1 MAEKFLEDAEVVAN
15 EQLASCI
22 WRLTLRAPKTAAAI
36 LPGQFVHMQVD
47 GGQKAMLRRPFS
59 VFDAMSDTISI
70 IYEVKGKGTVL
81 MTAYKIGDK
90 VSLIAP
96 CGNSWLTSSLHLY
109 KGNKARA
116 TDDKVCEMS
125 SEALLEKLK
134 GGKIGS
140 ALLVGGGVGS
150 APLYMLAKRMID
162 NNVKVD
168 VVLGARTKDLLVL
181 EDSYEQLGV
190 RHLVCATD
198 DGSYGEAG
206 FCTVPAEK
214 FICENAYDYVA
225 TCGPT
230 PVMQKVA
237 HLSKNAG
244 VPCEVSC
251 EERMACGVGAC
262 KTCVVNTVNGKV
274 KSCECG
280 PVFDAEVISW

>member
-22 WRLTLRAPKTAAAI
+22 WRITLRAPKTAAAI

-70 IYEVKGKGTVL
+70 IYEVKGKGTAL
-81 MTAYKIGDK
+81 MTAYKIGDR
-90 VSLIAP
+90 VSFIAP
-96 CGNSWLTSSLHLY
+96 CGNSWLTSF
-109 KGNKARA
+109 
-116 TDDKVCEMS
+116 
-125 SEALLEKLK
+125 SEALCSQRDMRSSSSQGSLPNTVPSE
-134 GGKIGS
+134 IRS
-140 ALLVGGGVGS
+140 ALLVGGGVGA
-150 APLYMLAKRMID
+150 APLYMLAKQLLAQGA
-162 NNVKVD
+162 KVD
-168 VVLGARTKDLLVL
+168 VVLGARTKELLVL
-181 EDSYEQLGV
+181 EESYKQLGV
-190 RHLVCATD
+190 HSLICATD

-206 FCTVPAEK
+206 FCTIPAERL
-214 FICENAYDYVA
+214 IGENEYSYVA
-225 TCGPT
+225 TCGPV

-280 PVFDAEVISW
+280 PVFDAEVMAW

>member
-22 WRLTLRAPKTAAAI
+22 WRITLRAPKTAAAI

-59 VFDAMSDTISI
+59 VFDAGDENIAI
-70 IYEVKGKGTVL
+70 IYEVKGKGTAL
-81 MTAYKIGDK
+81 MTAYKIGDR

-96 CGNSWLTSSLHLY
+96 CGNSWLTSF
-109 KGNKARA
+109 
-116 TDDKVCEMS
+116 
-125 SEALLEKLK
+125 SEALCLPRAIRSSSSQGSLPNTVPSE
-134 GGKIGS
+134 IQS
-140 ALLVGGGVGS
+140 ALLVGGGVGA
-150 APLYMLAKRMID
+150 APVYMLAKQLLAQGA
-162 NNVKVD
+162 KVD
-168 VVLGARTKDLLVL
+168 VVLGARTKELLVL
-181 EDSYEQLGV
+181 EEPYKQLGV
-190 RHLVCATD
+190 RNLVCATD

-214 FICENAYDYVA
+214 LMSENEYSYVA

-237 HLSKNAG
+237 SAAKNAG
-244 VPCEVSC
+244 IPCEVSC

-280 PVFDAEVISW
+280 PVFDAEVMAW

>member
-15 EQLASCI
+15 EQLASYI
-22 WRLTLRAPKTAAAI
+22 WRITLRAPKTAAAI

-59 VFDAMSDTISI
+59 VFNVKCENIAI

-81 MTAYKIGDK
+81 MTQYKIGDK

-96 CGNSWLTSSLHLY
+96 CGNSWLTSFDSSIE
-109 KGNKARA
+109 KA
-116 TDDKVCEMS
+116 M
-125 SEALLEKLK
+125 
-134 GGKIGS
+134 
-140 ALLVGGGVGS
+140 LVGGGVGA
-150 APLYMLAKRMID
+150 APLYMLAKKMID
-162 NNVKVD
+162 KNVEVD
-168 VVLGARTKDLLVL
+168 VVLGARTKELLVL
-181 EDSYEQLGV
+181 ENDYKQLNV
-190 RHLVCATD
+190 NSLVCATD

-206 FCTVPAEK
+206 FCTLPAEK
-214 FICENAYDYVA
+214 LIDENKYEYVA
-225 TCGPT
+225 TCGPV

-237 HLSKNAG
+237 SLAKNAG

-262 KTCVVNTVNGKV
+262 KTCVVNTINGKV

>member
-1 MAEKFLEDAEVVAN
+1 MSEKFLENAEVIAN

-22 WRLTLRAPKTAAAI
+22 WRFTLRAPKTAAAI

-59 VFDAMSDTISI
+59 VFNAMSDTII
-70 IYEVKGKGTVL
+70 ITYEVKGKGTVL
-81 MTAYKIGDK
+81 MTHYKIGDK

-96 CGNSWLTSSLHLY
+96 CGNSWLSSLDLSVE
-109 KGNKARA
+109 KA
-116 TDDKVCEMS
+116 M
-125 SEALLEKLK
+125 
-134 GGKIGS
+134 
-140 ALLVGGGVGS
+140 LVGGGVGA
-150 APLYMLAKRMID
+150 APLFMLAKHLLTQGA
-162 NNVKVD
+162 KVD
-168 VVLGARTKDLLVL
+168 VVLGARTKELLVL
-181 EDSYEQLGV
+181 EEAYKQLGV

-206 FCTVPAEK
+206 FCTMPAEK
-214 FICENAYDYVA
+214 LMSESEYSYVA
-225 TCGPT
+225 TCGPV

-237 HLSKNAG
+237 SLAKNAG